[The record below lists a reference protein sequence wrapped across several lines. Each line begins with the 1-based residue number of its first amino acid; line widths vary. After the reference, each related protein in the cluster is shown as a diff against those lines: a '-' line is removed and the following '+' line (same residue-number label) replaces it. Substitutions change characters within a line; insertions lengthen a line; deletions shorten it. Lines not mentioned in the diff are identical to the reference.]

1 MWRPL
6 FSILEVRPS
15 RLRGMGGVE
24 CRLGPRCLQA
34 EGTARLGLFLER
46 AMWVSR
52 GDNKECGPIKH
63 YCSPGGFRAQQ
74 MIVASLGWAIAAEAV
89 DFSSACHGQERS
101 AGP

>member
-1 MWRPL
+1 
-6 FSILEVRPS
+6 
-15 RLRGMGGVE
+15 MGRVE
-24 CRLGPRCLQA
+24 CRLGPRGLQA

-74 MIVASLGWAIAAEAV
+74 MIRGPTGLGHCCRGRGFFQCLSWAGKKCLALMETGRRQG
-89 DFSSACHGQERS
+89 DG
-101 AGP
+101 